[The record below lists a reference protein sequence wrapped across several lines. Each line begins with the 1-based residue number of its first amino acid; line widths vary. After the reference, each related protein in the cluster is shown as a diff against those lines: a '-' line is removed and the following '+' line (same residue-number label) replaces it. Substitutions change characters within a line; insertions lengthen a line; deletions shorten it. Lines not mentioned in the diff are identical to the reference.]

1 MTITSKQIHV
11 EYHGALGS
19 GTGYAE
25 AARNAVLA
33 LYNTGAI
40 VKTESAGF
48 GKTVLTCKNGVIK
61 CHREMT
67 NRALELPAELISLF
81 DHLHRNRLH
90 VGAPLVLHAPSVRYG
105 DFVENGR
112 QNIGYTAWETARM
125 PQNWVDGCNLVDEIW
140 IPSFHNLEALRNSGV
155 TKPIFVIPHTID
167 TERFTPA
174 DVRLNGRFTF
184 VSVFRWG
191 LRKGWPEMFTAYER
205 AFTADDPVT
214 LRVLTN
220 YREESH
226 KREAQ
231 SIIDHFAQPGKPRV
245 EIVPLEFVAYDFVP
259 LLYQN
264 ADAFVLPS
272 RGEGFCMPCAEAMAC
287 GLPAIV
293 TNATAFTDYVS
304 ESNGYPVSYQ
314 TVEADDMS
322 DPDRAS
328 TAWCVADIDCV
339 AGLMRRAYE
348 YPEER
353 IAKGER
359 ARSTIQ
365 AKFGF
370 DMVGKMMSERLET
383 NGG

>member
-1 MTITSKQIHV
+1 MTITSKQVEV
-11 EYHGALGS
+11 EYHGALFS

-33 LYNTGAI
+33 LARSGASI
-40 VKTESAGF
+40 RVDPAGF
-48 GKTVLTCKNGVIK
+48 AATKISVSRNIISCRREEANKALHLPFEVRDLLGRLRYKVL
-61 CHREMT
+61 
-67 NRALELPAELISLF
+67 S
-81 DHLHRNRLH
+81 DS
-90 VGAPLVLHAPSVRYG
+90 APLVIHAPSVRY
-105 DFVENGR
+105 DVFAESDR
-112 QNIGYTAWETARM
+112 RTIGYTAWETARM

-140 IPSFHNLEALRNSGV
+140 IPSFHNLEALRASGV
-155 TKPIFVIPHTID
+155 STPIFVVPHAID
-167 TERFTPA
+167 TQRFKPS
-174 DVRLNGRFTF
+174 DVRLNERFTLI
-184 VSVFRWG
+184 SVFRWG
-191 LRKGWPEMFTAYER
+191 LRKGWPELFAAYER

-226 KREAQ
+226 KAEAER
-231 SIIDHFAQPGKPRV
+231 IAEHFKLPGKPRV
-245 EIVPLEFVAYDFVP
+245 DIVSLEYVAYDFVP

-272 RGEGFCMPCAEAMAC
+272 RGEGFCLPCAEAMAC

-304 ESNGYPVSYQ
+304 ESNGYPVQYE

-322 DPDRAS
+322 DPDRAT
-328 TAWCVADIDCV
+328 TAWCVADIDDL
-339 AGLMRRAYE
+339 ARQMKRAYL
-348 YPEER
+348 YDDER
-353 IAKGER
+353 LQFGER
-359 ARSTIQ
+359 ARATIQ

-370 DMVGKMMSERLET
+370 DVVAKTMSERLET